1 MEPQTPFSTPV
12 KSAAANGLNRAS
24 LGLNI
29 ATKFKVKAE
38 AAKHRLEQKKMDEI
52 IENTSVLVAVR
63 IRPLN
68 KRELRAKS
76 SVNVIPS
83 SKTSLSVLGENQ
95 YDDTRNFTFDAVLPE
110 RSTQKKAYD
119 LTAKRILMKAL
130 DGFNGCI
137 FAYGQ
142 TGSGKTY
149 TMQGLPGLLR
159 HNSTTDSDLLKYKEK
174 NKAITALTSENE
186 IQKSK
191 IDNLNAEIRNSL
203 QSGSEL
209 LELMQIENTDK
220 SQAKERFSNDTL
232 SALLSKLQNAYKL
245 VHMKF
250 SEEKETLEARNRYI
264 EITMTRLH
272 EAKLTIDKHLMELE
286 TNIKTSRKRIGDLE
300 EENKELMS
308 QRTVLEEKVQ
318 EQESK
323 ITDQDDALS
332 RERKD
337 KREAREAISKAVEKS
352 NERIQEVKTLHTRIQ
367 KLETQLEKAVKQNRK
382 LLDELHE
389 TSRLYHQSRRRT
401 EEIQKAN
408 DKHAN
413 RDLELRRAI
422 STKLNSL
429 HNAESNLLA
438 ESELAKV
445 VEQICIEMFIKLGSR
460 FVF

>member
-63 IRPLN
+63 VRPLN

-149 TMQGLPGLLR
+149 TMQGLPGLPGIIPRL
-159 HNSTTDSDLLKYKEK
+159 SSDLW
-174 NKAITALTSENE
+174 
-186 IQKSK
+186 
-191 IDNLNAEIRNSL
+191 
-203 QSGSEL
+203 
-209 LELMQIENTDK
+209 
-220 SQAKERFSNDTL
+220 
-232 SALLSKLQNAYKL
+232 
-245 VHMKF
+245 
-250 SEEKETLEARNRYI
+250 
-264 EITMTRLH
+264 
-272 EAKLTIDKHLMELE
+272 
-286 TNIKTSRKRIGDLE
+286 
-300 EENKELMS
+300 
-308 QRTVLEEKVQ
+308 
-318 EQESK
+318 
-323 ITDQDDALS
+323 
-332 RERKD
+332 
-337 KREAREAISKAVEKS
+337 
-352 NERIQEVKTLHTRIQ
+352 
-367 KLETQLEKAVKQNRK
+367 
-382 LLDELHE
+382 
-389 TSRLYHQSRRRT
+389 
-401 EEIQKAN
+401 
-408 DKHAN
+408 
-413 RDLELRRAI
+413 
-422 STKLNSL
+422 
-429 HNAESNLLA
+429 
-438 ESELAKV
+438 
-445 VEQICIEMFIKLGSR
+445 
-460 FVF
+460 